1 MIKVTNLNKYY
12 NRRKSNELHV
22 INNTSLEL
30 PETGLV
36 CILGESG
43 SGKTTLMNTIS
54 GLDNFS
60 DGIIEVDGKKI
71 TKFGSKIQEQ
81 VRNEKFGYIFQNY
94 YLLMDRTVEYN
105 LQLGLSLY
113 NLSDQEKEERIDYV
127 LKAVDMW
134 RYKKRQVAHLS
145 GGQQQRVAIASAL
158 SKAPEVIFADEPTG
172 ALDSKAADELL
183 QLFNAVNQEGQTI
196 LMVTHSTKAA
206 SHAKRVLFIKD
217 GEVFHQLYRGN
228 MNNEE
233 LYAKI
238 SDTLTMLTTGGEQNE

>member
-134 RYKKRQVAHLS
+134 RYKKRQVTHLS
-145 GGQQQRVAIASAL
+145 GGQQQRVAIARAL
-158 SKAPEVIFADEPTG
+158 VAKPAIVLADEPTG
-172 ALDSKAADELL
+172 NLDSKTSADVMGL
-183 QLFNAVNQEGQTI
+183 I
-196 LMVTHSTKAA
+196 
-206 SHAKRVLFIKD
+206 KRTSY
-217 GEVFHQLYRGN
+217 EFHQTVV
-228 MNNEE
+228 MITHNNEIARLADRIVRIE
-233 LYAKI
+233 DGKI
-238 SDTLTMLTTGGEQNE
+238 VE

>member
-113 NLSDQEKEERIDYV
+113 NLSDQ
-127 LKAVDMW
+127 
-134 RYKKRQVAHLS
+134 
-145 GGQQQRVAIASAL
+145 
-158 SKAPEVIFADEPTG
+158 
-172 ALDSKAADELL
+172 
-183 QLFNAVNQEGQTI
+183 
-196 LMVTHSTKAA
+196 
-206 SHAKRVLFIKD
+206 
-217 GEVFHQLYRGN
+217 
-228 MNNEE
+228 
-233 LYAKI
+233 
-238 SDTLTMLTTGGEQNE
+238 

>member
-71 TKFGSKIQEQ
+71 TNSAVKFRSRLEMK
-81 VRNEKFGYIFQNY
+81 NSAIF
-94 YLLMDRTVEYN
+94 
-105 LQLGLSLY
+105 S
-113 NLSDQEKEERIDYV
+113 RI
-127 LKAVDMW
+127 
-134 RYKKRQVAHLS
+134 
-145 GGQQQRVAIASAL
+145 I
-158 SKAPEVIFADEPTG
+158 IC
-172 ALDSKAADELL
+172 
-183 QLFNAVNQEGQTI
+183 
-196 LMVTHSTKAA
+196 
-206 SHAKRVLFIKD
+206 
-217 GEVFHQLYRGN
+217 
-228 MNNEE
+228 
-233 LYAKI
+233 
-238 SDTLTMLTTGGEQNE
+238 

>member
-113 NLSDQEKEERIDYV
+113 NLSDQEKEERIDNV

-145 GGQQQRVAIASAL
+145 GKYPAYYGNFKEDI
-158 SKAPEVIFADEPTG
+158 PEM
-172 ALDSKAADELL
+172 S
-183 QLFNAVNQEGQTI
+183 
-196 LMVTHSTKAA
+196 
-206 SHAKRVLFIKD
+206 
-217 GEVFHQLYRGN
+217 GN
-228 MNNEE
+228 CG
-233 LYAKI
+233 YA
-238 SDTLTMLTTGGEQNE
+238 